1 MAYDISKV
9 LSVSKA
15 EVGYLEKK
23 SNSSLSD
30 KTANAGY
37 NNYTKY
43 ANDFDTKYPDFYN
56 GKKNGYEWCD
66 IFVDWCFV
74 EAYGVEAALKLL
86 GQPTKSCGA
95 GCDWSA
101 NYYKQLG
108 RFYKSGQV
116 GDQIFF
122 KGSDGTPCH
131 TGLVYKVDSTYV
143 YTREGNT
150 SSTSGVVSNGGCVA
164 EKKYLK
170 SSSYI
175 YGYGRPDYGVQTN
188 TIQSAS
194 TAKKSE
200 VITVDVKMQLIYR
213 GNASN
218 RVGQV
223 KILQIILNGLKNGEG
238 YKGKDG
244 KKLTVDG
251 DFGVNTEYAFGQF
264 QEVHGLTVDLKCG
277 QKSWNELLCAVS

>member
-1 MAYDISKV
+1 MAYDKSKV
-9 LSVSKA
+9 LNVAKA

-23 SNSSLSD
+23 SNSNLSS

-37 NNYTKY
+37 NNYNKY

-56 GKKNGYEWCD
+56 GKKNGFEWCD
-66 IFVDWCFV
+66 VFVDWCFV
-74 EAYGVEAALKLL
+74 TAYGVEAALKLL
-86 GQPTKSCGA
+86 GQPKKSCGA

-101 NYYKQLG
+101 NYFKKIG
-108 RFYKSGQV
+108 RFFADAEV
-116 GDQIFF
+116 ADVIFF

-131 TGLVYKVDSTYV
+131 TGIVYNVDSIYV

-150 SSTSGVVSNGGCVA
+150 SSASGVVANGGCVA

-170 SSSYI
+170 TSPYI
-175 YGYGRPDYGVQTN
+175 YGYGRPDYGNQT
-188 TIQSAS
+188 TIPLSVS
-194 TAKKSE
+194 TTKKSE
-200 VITVDVKMQLIYR
+200 VISVDVKMQLIYK
-213 GNASN
+213 GNPAN

-223 KILQIILNGLKNGEG
+223 KILQILLNGLNNGKG

-251 DFGVNTEYAFGQF
+251 DFGVNTEYAFGKF
-264 QEVHGLTVDLKCG
+264 QEVHGLKVDLKCG
-277 QKSWNELLCAVS
+277 HDSWSELLCAVS